1 MTVLCSESQRDNP
14 IKYAA
19 AFQKVGEE
27 LPLWYR
33 GGRITLFH
41 DSFVLSILGIKRI
54 EVPYKEILK
63 IEKERYCLYDCIA
76 VHCAKYRVYIH
87 VSASNTDKLFDE
99 LQRRK
104 RVIWK
109 D

>member
-1 MTVLCSESQRDNP
+1 MRRKNQIGTQ

-54 EVPYKEILK
+54 EILYKEILK
-63 IEKERYCLYDCIA
+63 IEKEQYCLYDCVA

>member
-1 MTVLCSESQRDNP
+1 MCSESQRDNP